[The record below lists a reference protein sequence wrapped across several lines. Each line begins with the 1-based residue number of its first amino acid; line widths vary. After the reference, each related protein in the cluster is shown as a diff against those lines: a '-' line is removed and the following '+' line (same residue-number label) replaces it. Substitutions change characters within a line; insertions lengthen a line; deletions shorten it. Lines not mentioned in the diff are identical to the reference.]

1 MAEEDAVEQ
10 NPSMGELMQIVQQQ
24 GQQIASL
31 STQLENAGEQ
41 MTAYTEAL
49 QQEQDS
55 YQPDTNGQQISE
67 EELESMTNSQ
77 LMGHIEQRVGNAIQ
91 QAVGSAM
98 EPVSNDLAATQQ
110 YMQNNN
116 VNSEINRMANAYPD
130 FRQLSNEVADVI
142 QARADN
148 GYNISMEDAYRIAKA
163 EYPDKVANINKEL
176 EPPKPSLS
184 GGLLP
189 TSKMIG
195 ETGEGQDLDFDEAID
210 KAFREEVTDQGLN
223 NLFDESGIAV
233 SETPN
238 T

>member
-1 MAEEDAVEQ
+1 MAEEEQ
-10 NPSMGELMQIVQQQ
+10 NPTIGDLMQIVQQQ

-41 MTAYTEAL
+41 MTAYTEAM
-49 QQEQDS
+49 QEQDQ
-55 YQPDTNGQQISE
+55 YAPDHNGHQMSE

-91 QAVGSAM
+91 AAVGSAM

-116 VNSEINRMANAYPD
+116 VNSEINRMSGLYSDFKPLAN
-130 FRQLSNEVADVI
+130 EIADI
-142 QARADN
+142 MQARADN
-148 GYNISMEDAYRIAKA
+148 GYNLSMEDAYAIAKA
-163 EYPDKVANINKEL
+163 QHPDKVAEINKAS
-176 EPPKPSLS
+176 EPKSSLS

-195 ETGEGQDLDFDEAID
+195 ETGDKQDLDFDEAVD
-210 KAFREEVTDQGLN
+210 KAFKEEVTDQGLN
-223 NLFDESGIAV
+223 NLFDESGLSV
-233 SETPN
+233 SEAS
-238 T
+238 

>member
-1 MAEEDAVEQ
+1 MAEEAQE
-10 NPSMGELMQIVQQQ
+10 NPTMGELMQIIQQQ

-31 STQLENAGEQ
+31 STQLENNGEQ
-41 MTAYTEAL
+41 MAAYTEAL

-55 YQPDTNGQQISE
+55 YKPDTNGQQISE

-91 QAVGSAM
+91 NAVGSAM

-163 EYPDKVANINKEL
+163 EYPDKVANINREL

-210 KAFREEVTDQGLN
+210 KAFKEEVTDQGLN
-223 NLFDESGIAV
+223 NLFDESGIAI
-233 SETPN
+233 SETHN

>member
-1 MAEEDAVEQ
+1 MAEEAQEET
-10 NPSMGELMQIVQQQ
+10 PSMGELMQLVHQQ
-24 GQQIASL
+24 GQQIAAL
-31 STQLENAGEQ
+31 STQLENNGEQ
-41 MTAYTEAL
+41 MAAYTDAL
-49 QQEQDS
+49 QQEVDG
-55 YQPDTNGQQISE
+55 YEPDTNGQQISE

-91 QAVGSAM
+91 NAVGSAM

-163 EYPDKVANINKEL
+163 EYPDKVANINREL

-210 KAFREEVTDQGLN
+210 KAFKEEVTDQGLN

-233 SETPN
+233 SETHN

>member
-24 GQQIASL
+24 GQQIATL

-41 MTAYTEAL
+41 MAAYTEAL
-49 QQEQDS
+49 QEDQDA
-55 YQPDTNGQQISE
+55 YQPDTNGQQVSE

-91 QAVGSAM
+91 NAVGSAM
-98 EPVSNDLAATQQ
+98 EPVSSDLAATQQ

-116 VNSEINRMANAYPD
+116 VNSEINRMSGMYPD
-130 FRQLSNEVADVI
+130 FKLLSNEIADVI
-142 QARADN
+142 QQRADN
-148 GYNISMEDAYRIAKA
+148 GYNISMEDAYRIAKT
-163 EYPDKVANINKEL
+163 EHPDKVANINKEL
-176 EPPKPSLS
+176 EPPKPSLG

-195 ETGEGQDLDFDEAID
+195 ETGEGQDLDFDEAMD
-210 KAFREEVTDQGLN
+210 KAFKEEVTDQGLN
-223 NLFDESGIAV
+223 NLFDESGITL
-233 SETPN
+233 SN
-238 T
+238 SS

>member
-1 MAEEDAVEQ
+1 MAEEDAVQQET
-10 NPSMGELMQIVQQQ
+10 PSMGELMQIVQQQ

-49 QQEQDS
+49 QQEKDD
-55 YQPDTNGQQISE
+55 YQPDNSGQPISE

-77 LMGHIEQRVGNAIQ
+77 LMGHIEQKVGNAIQ

-98 EPVSNDLAATQQ
+98 EPVSSDLAATQQ

-116 VNSEINRMANAYPD
+116 VNSEINRMAGIYPD
-130 FRQLSNEVADVI
+130 FKLLSNEIADVI
-142 QARADN
+142 QKRSEN
-148 GYNISMEDAYRIAKA
+148 GYNISMEDAYRLAKA
-163 EYPDKVANINKEL
+163 EYPDKVAGINKEL
-176 EPPKPSLS
+176 EPQKPSLG

-195 ETGEGQDLDFDEAID
+195 ETGVSQDMDFDEAMD
-210 KAFREEVTDQGLN
+210 KAFKEEITDQGLN
-223 NLFDESGIAV
+223 NLFDESGLTL
-233 SETPN
+233 SDS
-238 T
+238 

>member
-1 MAEEDAVEQ
+1 MAEEAQEKG
-10 NPSMGELMQIVQQQ
+10 PTMGELMQIVQQQ

-49 QQEQDS
+49 QEQDQ
-55 YQPDTNGQQISE
+55 YEPDTTANLSE

-77 LMGHIEQRVGNAIQ
+77 LMGLIEQRVGNAIQ
-91 QAVGSAM
+91 NAVGSAM

-116 VNSEINRMANAYPD
+116 VNAEINRMSNLHSDFQPLAN
-130 FRQLSNEVADVI
+130 EIADII
-142 QARADN
+142 QARSDN
-148 GYNISMEDAYRIAKA
+148 GYNISMEDAYHIAKA
-163 EYPDKVANINKEL
+163 QHPDKVAEL
-176 EPPKPSLS
+176 GKASEPKSSLS

-195 ETGEGQDLDFDEAID
+195 ETGDKQDLDFDEAVD
-210 KAFREEVTDQGLN
+210 RAFKEEVTDQGLN
-223 NLFDESGIAV
+223 NLFDESGISV
-233 SETPN
+233 SETS
-238 T
+238 